1 MVGERFLIPLFCGA
15 LLLGLIPPGG
25 EAWGATKNQPASC
38 AACHREF
45 NSVLP
50 EGHAPIS
57 GKDIKA
63 CLSCHPP
70 SIKAG
75 ANPLSARL
83 HRAHLNAQAETECTL
98 CHTWAPGKSFGLPGQ
113 KVSWGAPSKAS
124 MDLIRKLAASWADS
138 PFLDSRHSRE
148 NLMCSACHGQSLPAA
163 GEEVEN
169 DICLGC
175 HGSEE
180 KLAAKT
186 VQPESPKFNPH
197 KSHLFGLAC
206 TKCHSGHQES
216 KVYCLECHK
225 GITMKIPGGG
235 SRKIVHE
242 LAAYLKSVH

>member
-1 MVGERFLIPLFCGA
+1 M
-15 LLLGLIPPGG
+15 
-25 EAWGATKNQPASC
+25 
-38 AACHREF
+38 
-45 NSVLP
+45 
-50 EGHAPIS
+50 
-57 GKDIKA
+57 
-63 CLSCHPP
+63 
-70 SIKAG
+70 
-75 ANPLSARL
+75 
-83 HRAHLNAQAETECTL
+83 
-98 CHTWAPGKSFGLPGQ
+98 SFGLPGQ
-113 KVSWGAPSKAS
+113 KVSWGALSKGS
-124 MDLIRKLAASWADS
+124 IDLIRKSAASWADS

-206 TKCHSGHQES
+206 TKCHAGHQES

-225 GITMKIPGGG
+225 DLTMKIPGGADG
-235 SRKIVHE
+235 K
-242 LAAYLKSVH
+242 